1 MRNPSDPEIAEI
13 LRSTRV
19 IALVGYSPNPN
30 RPSNG
35 VARFLQR
42 KGYRVIPVNPGIAGQ
57 SHLGETVYPDLA
69 AIPPEAMVDMVDIFR
84 QSDAVPEIVD
94 QALLALP
101 QLRTVWTQLDVIN
114 EAAAATALA
123 AGKQVVMNRCPAIEY
138 PRLIG

>member
-42 KGYRVIPVNPGIAGQ
+42 KGYRVIPVNSGIAGQ

>member
-94 QALLALP
+94 QALSALP
-101 QLRTVWTQLDVIN
+101 QLRIVWTQLGVIN